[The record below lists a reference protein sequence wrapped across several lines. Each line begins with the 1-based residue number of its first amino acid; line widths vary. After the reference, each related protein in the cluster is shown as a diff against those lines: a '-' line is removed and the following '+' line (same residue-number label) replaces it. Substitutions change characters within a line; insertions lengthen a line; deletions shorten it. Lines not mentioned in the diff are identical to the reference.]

1 MIKILGKYLYLIF
14 KALIWSNYL

>member
-1 MIKILGKYLYLIF
+1 MIKILGKYLYLI